1 MAELIGDVVLL
12 LNGLNLE
19 LADAAELARREVAEV
34 AGVVAAEDVDD
45 VVLEEDAG
53 LGVDEVEGGGGA
65 PPADPLEGP
74 LEGGGPRRREEG
86 QHVALRRLGL
96 EAVILGVV
104 GYGPLDQLPELV
116 AVLVGGRRD
125 RGLAQLLHLLPELL
139 DPCFVEELES
149 HL

>member
-1 MAELIGDVVLL
+1 M
-12 LNGLNLE
+12 NGLNLE
-19 LADAAELARREVAEV
+19 LADAAELPRREVAEV

-53 LGVDEVEGGGGA
+53 LGVDEVEGGCGA
-65 PPADPLEGP
+65 PPPDPLEGP
-74 LEGGGPRRREEG
+74 LEGGGPRCREEG
-86 QHVALRRLGL
+86 QNVALGGLGL
-96 EAVILGVV
+96 ETVVLSVV

-125 RGLAQLLHLLPELL
+125 RGLAQLLYLLPELL
-139 DPCFVEELES
+139 DPRLVEELES